1 MKITILVPV
10 YGVEKYIAECAESL
24 FQQTCREIEYIFC
37 DDCTHDRS
45 IEVLQGIID
54 KYPERKPHVK
64 IVRNESN
71 RGIGATRAHLLS
83 EVNSDYFFFAD
94 SDDILPLNA
103 IELLAKRMQETNVDI
118 VDGAYQ
124 CCIGG
129 KATSTIYP
137 CHDSRDKFRR
147 KVQAGNLVR
156 HQLWGRLYRTEVIQR
171 VSDLFVEGIDMAK
184 DYCAMTRLVAVTTRA
199 WTDDVVYLYRVEQQS
214 FFNKEKNDRII
225 RSRLAATKKVLSF
238 YHQRGH
244 LPLALEIGIL
254 DAWRMCHKT
263 DGPSVKTVDDA
274 LQYYPEHLTARL
286 LLTML
291 RTIRMPYK
299 ITDLLYRTIRFIAVT
314 I

>member
-1 MKITILVPV
+1 MNISILVPV

-24 FQQTCREIEYIFC
+24 FQQTYREIEFIFC
-37 DDCTHDRS
+37 DDCTPDRS
-45 IEVLQGIID
+45 IEVLQGVIE

-64 IVRNESN
+64 IVRNERN
-71 RGIGATRAHLLS
+71 MGIGATRAHLLS
-83 EVNSDYFFFAD
+83 EVNSEYFFFAD
-94 SDDILPLNA
+94 SDDTLPLNA
-103 IELLAKRMQETNVDI
+103 IELLAKRMQETKVDI

-137 CHDSRDKFRR
+137 CHDTRDKFRR

-156 HQLWGRLYRTEVIQR
+156 HQLWGRLYRAEVIQQ
-171 VSDLFVEGIDMAK
+171 VPDLFVKGIDMAE

-199 WTDDVVYLYRVEQQS
+199 WTDDVVYSYRVEQQS
-214 FFNKEKNDRII
+214 FFNKEKNDRKIC
-225 RSRLAATKKVLSF
+225 SRLAATKKVLSF

-244 LPLALEIGIL
+244 LPLTLEIGIL
-254 DAWRMCHKT
+254 DAYRMCHET

-274 LQYYPEHLTARL
+274 LQYFPEHLTARL
-286 LLTML
+286 LLAML
-291 RTIRMPYK
+291 RRNQIPYE
-299 ITDLLYRTIRFIAVT
+299 ITDLLYRTVRFLAIT